1 VASGGDTTMIEIQ
14 RILCPIDF
22 SDFSRRALDH
32 AVAIARWYKATITA
46 VHVDASIEIVGYPAP
61 LLGVPAAW
69 PLSDQAELL
78 ARLQRFVEPE
88 CPAGVSIETVV
99 REGPAVAEILAQA
112 AATRTH
118 LIVMGTHGASGFE
131 RLVLGSVTEKVLR
144 QARCPVLTVPRREPD
159 AVPAS
164 AVVFKRI
171 VCAVDFSEC
180 SLAALK
186 YALSLAQEA
195 DARLTVVHVLTSQ
208 LVPDAVLADQHLSV
222 LAYQRLREDE
232 AQRRIAE
239 ALPSTASSYC
249 QVESTIVRGK
259 PWREIVGIATA
270 QQSDLIVLGVHGRGS
285 VDLMFFGSTA
295 HQVVRHASC
304 PVLTLRQN

>member
-1 VASGGDTTMIEIQ
+1 METTMIDIQ

-32 AVAIARWYKATITA
+32 AVAMARWYKASITA
-46 VHVDASIEIVGYPAP
+46 VHVDPAIEIVGYPAP
-61 LLGVPAAW
+61 MVGVPATW
-69 PLSDQAELL
+69 KFSDRAELVI
-78 ARLQRFVEPE
+78 RLQRFVELESAP
-88 CPAGVSIETVV
+88 GISIGTVV
-99 REGPAVAEILAQA
+99 REGPAVTEILDQA
-112 AATRTH
+112 AATSAD
-118 LIVMGTHGASGFE
+118 LIVMGTHGTSGFE

-144 QARCPVLTVPRREPD
+144 KARCPVLTVPRAQPD
-159 AVPAS
+159 AVPAGP
-164 AVVFKRI
+164 VVFKRI
-171 VCAVDFSEC
+171 VCGVDFSDC

-195 DARLTVVHVLTSQ
+195 DGQLTVVHVLTSQ

-222 LAYQRLREDE
+222 LAYQRQRKDE
-232 AQRRIAE
+232 AQRRLDEAVPATSAE
-239 ALPSTASSYC
+239 YC
-249 QVESTIVRGK
+249 RVESTIVRGK

-270 QQSDLIVLGVHGRGS
+270 QQSDLIVLGVHGRGP

-304 PVLTLRQN
+304 PVLTLRQK